1 MSQNILF
8 IAKTDEAY
16 RQLLLESE
24 GFTVRRIDPSE
35 ARAVLSADQF
45 PLAVITTERGPQST
59 LEFCRELKSFAP
71 MMRVLVLA
79 QRAEY
84 LPPDTCIDALVR
96 EQYSPGQ
103 FVAAVRR
110 AMNGDKPVAEE

>member
-1 MSQNILF
+1 LF
-8 IAKTDEAY
+8 IAKTDETY

-24 GFTVRRIDPSE
+24 GFTVRRIDPNETRS
-35 ARAVLSADQF
+35 VLRTERF
-45 PLAVITTERGPQST
+45 PLAVITTERGPQAT
-59 LEFCRELKSFAP
+59 LEFCRELKSQAP
-71 MMRVLVLA
+71 TMHVLVLA

-84 LPPDTCIDALVR
+84 LPPDSCIDALVR

-110 AMNGDKPVAEE
+110 AMNGEKPAPEE